1 MGDRGYV
8 DEHGYLYIIGRIK
21 ETISLRNAKKINS
34 TLIEELI
41 GKCEKVV
48 EVAVKGVENNKGFDD
63 IHAFVNTRYDDSFDT
78 QRFKQNIFS
87 KYNLNITDAFF

>member
-41 GKCEKVV
+41 GKCEKVL

-63 IHAFVNTRYDDSFDT
+63 IHAFVNTRYDKFFT
-78 QRFKQNIFS
+78 RKVLRKNI
-87 KYNLNITDAFF
+87 LFFVRDKSVFT